1 MYLTPTKQTLSQR
14 CSFISRP
21 DAPSD
26 GVSLVE
32 DTDWTYEVYR
42 AASGFDLYRDAVS
55 CFSRGL
61 TPKSTASPIDRWS
74 AVCTST
80 KFGCSSTTPV
90 TGPHA
95 TGSVRVYRRAD
106 ITLIDSAP
114 LASSRNAITEPFGN
128 ASFADRSLTGI
139 SGEVFLQSQ
148 RAVSSKGLVR
158 GIGLLSSE
166 KLSLTCD
173 CLEPWAPQHYLN
185 T

>member
-42 AASGFDLYRDAVS
+42 DAVS

-80 KFGCSSTTPV
+80 KFGCSSSTPV